1 MPKRAWFTAP
11 LKTSGM
17 PPGIPFI
24 IGNEAAE
31 RFTYYGLRGILVVF
45 MTKYLFTRTGQ
56 PDFMSDENAKVA
68 YHNFISAVY
77 FFPLLGGLLAD
88 SIFGKYRTIV
98 WLSVVYCIGAFALF
112 VDSTRTGLF
121 LGLTLIAI
129 GSGGIKPCVSAH
141 VGDQFGATNQHLLPR
156 VFSWFYFS
164 INFGSTFS
172 MMLIPYL
179 LAQYGARAAFAL
191 PFVLM
196 ILATWVFW
204 LGRYRFAH
212 IPPGGRAFLHETF
225 SKEGLR
231 SIGQLLVI
239 YLFVAVFWSLW
250 DQTASAWVLQAE
262 HMDRHAFGREW
273 LPAQVQ
279 TLNPIFTLTFIPL
292 FSYVIYPLLNKVFPL
307 TPLRKISIGLFV
319 TALPFLVSAW
329 VESQITLGLHPY
341 IGWQALGHAL
351 MTSGEILVSITCLE
365 FSYTQAPRK
374 MKSVIMSIYL
384 LSVSLGNQFTA
395 LVNRFI
401 QNADG
406 TSKLPGASYYMFF
419 TVLMLATAIAFIFV
433 AYRYKESTYIQE
445 EMPQTA

>member
-1 MPKRAWFTAP
+1 
-11 LKTSGM
+11 M

-31 RFTYYGLRGILVVF
+31 RFTYYGLRGILIVF

-68 YHNFISAVY
+68 YHDFVSAVY

-88 SIFGKYRTIV
+88 SLLGKYRTII
-98 WLSVVYCIGAFALF
+98 WLSLVYSLGALSLF

-141 VGDQFGATNQHLLPR
+141 VGDHFGATNQHLLPR

-164 INFGSTFS
+164 VNFGSTFS
-172 MMLIPYL
+172 MMLIPWL
-179 LAQYGARAAFAL
+179 LATYGARAAFAL

-196 ILATWVFW
+196 VIATWVFW

-212 IPPGGRAFLHETF
+212 IPPGGSAFVRETF

-239 YLFVAVFWSLW
+239 YAFVAVFWSLW

-262 HMDRHAFGREW
+262 HMNLHAFGRDW

-292 FSYVIYPLLNKVFPL
+292 FSYVIYPLIDKVFPL

-319 TALPFLVSAW
+319 TALPFLIAAW
-329 VESQITLGLHPY
+329 VESQIKLGLHPY
-341 IGWQALGHAL
+341 VGWQALGHAL
-351 MTSGEILVSITCLE
+351 MTAGEILVSITCLE

-384 LSVSLGNQFTA
+384 LSISLGNQFTA

-401 QNADG
+401 QNPDG

-419 TVLMLATAIAFIFV
+419 AILMFV
-433 AYRYKESTYIQE
+433 RQF
-445 EMPQTA
+445 PLFFLP

>member
-1 MPKRAWFTAP
+1 MPKRTWFTAP

-31 RFTYYGLRGILVVF
+31 RFTYYGLRGILVIF

-68 YHNFISAVY
+68 YHNFVSAVY

-88 SIFGKYRTIV
+88 SLFGKYRTII
-98 WLSVVYCIGAFALF
+98 WLSVVYSIGALALSI
-112 VDSTRTGLF
+112 DSTRTGLF

-164 INFGSTFS
+164 VNFGSTFS

-179 LAQYGARAAFAL
+179 LARFGARAAFTL

-212 IPPGGRAFLHETF
+212 IPPGGAAFIRETF
-225 SKEGLR
+225 SKEGFR

-239 YLFVAVFWSLW
+239 YAFVAVFWSLW
-250 DQTASAWVLQAE
+250 EQTASSWVLQAE

-292 FSYVIYPLLNKVFPL
+292 FSYVIYPLLNKVFTL

-319 TALPFLVSAW
+319 TAVPFLISAW
-329 VESQITLGLHPY
+329 VESQITLGRHPY

-384 LSVSLGNQFTA
+384 LSISLGNQFTA

-406 TSKLPGASYYMFF
+406 TSKLPGGTYYMFF
-419 TVLMLATAIAFIFV
+419 TILMLVTAIIFIFV
-433 AYRYKESTYIQE
+433 ACRYKESTYIQE